1 MNVKLGNEVINNINT
16 VQLEDADNADSYI
29 DFKAEGGGAIPING
43 TLRSYQV
50 NDEANVEVGD
60 FVEFVHK
67 HGAGE
72 IEADATSRVCARLMP
87 NNRVAVLYY
96 VNTTYK
102 IAILSFNGNSLI
114 TGESYTLPTAS
125 YAAMGILSENELFVS
140 YTVDSTGI
148 YSTVL
153 SVSGTTITEKI
164 ASTLCENAYTYSALT
179 CDKIADGKVL
189 LHFVDNKNNYAGL
202 SYLRIEITNNA
213 ISYDTITQIFRGYNT
228 YSGGYGE
235 RYTLES
241 HIFSTEIA
249 DGIIAC
255 SFSYTYDYNSH
266 YASSGGSHS
275 GSGSYTKIFIT
286 KLADGN
292 YIKNTNTVLSSAA
305 KDIVIAP
312 INDTRIAFASSGA
325 IYTYGLSGVTL
336 SIGGQL
342 NASSTINTLGKSAM
356 MRVSENRIAFCTKST
371 FRVYNVTSSTPAL
384 LYSATIPMTGTTNHV
399 SVVPYSE
406 TSGLIVR
413 EGSTCSFMVYELT
426 DTGVTF
432 ISNTNTTNGTFVKPA
447 TSSLYNV
454 GIAKQSGTA
463 GQSVEVYCAT

>member
-1 MNVKLGNEVINNINT
+1 MSGIFDSLFFPVGNG
-16 VQLEDADNADSYI
+16 S
-29 DFKAEGGGAIPING
+29 GGGSATVNG

-50 NDEANVEVGD
+50 NDGAEIEAGD

-72 IEADATSRVCARLMP
+72 IEANATSRVCARLMP

-102 IAILSFNGNSLI
+102 IAILSFNGNSLV

-125 YAAMGILSENELFVS
+125 YAAMDILSENELFVS

-189 LHFVDNKNNYAGL
+189 LHFVDKHSSTYSDGL
-202 SYLRIEITNNA
+202 SYLRIEVTNST
-213 ISYDTITQIFRGYNT
+213 ISYGTITEIFRGYSN
-228 YSGGYGE
+228 YDSDGYGSE
-235 RYTLES
+235 QYLNYKP
-241 HIFSTEIA
+241 FSAKIA
-249 DGIIAC
+249 NGVIAC
-255 SFSYTYDYNSH
+255 SFAYQYSYNNQYV
-266 YASSGGSHS
+266 SSGQSHS
-275 GSGSYTKIFIT
+275 GSKYYTNIYIT
-286 KLADGN
+286 KFTDGN
-292 YIKNTNTVLSSAA
+292 YTTGIGTAFSGSCES
-305 KDIVIAP
+305 IVIAS
-312 INDTRIAFASSGA
+312 INDTRIAIASSSKL
-325 IYTYGLSGVTL
+325 YTYDLSGTVLSRKGYVSVKSTL
-336 SIGGQL
+336 
-342 NASSTINTLGKSAM
+342 NNLGKSAM
-356 MRVSENRIAFCTKST
+356 TLASENKLIFCTGST
-371 FRVYNVTSSTPAL
+371 FRVYNVASSTPAL

-432 ISNTNTTNGTFVKPA
+432 ISNTNTTNGTFIKPA

-454 GIAKQSGTA
+454 GVAKSAGTA
-463 GQSVEVYCAT
+463 GQTIQVYCAT

>member
-1 MNVKLGNEVINNINT
+1 MSGIF
-16 VQLEDADNADSYI
+16 DSLFFPVG
-29 DFKAEGGGAIPING
+29 DGGGGGSAAVNG

-50 NDEANVEVGD
+50 NEGAEVEAGD

-72 IEADATSRVCARLMP
+72 IEADTTSRVCARLMP

-102 IAILSFNGNSLI
+102 IVILSFNGNSLV

-125 YAAMGILSENELFVS
+125 YAAMDILSENELFVS
-140 YTVDSTGI
+140 YTVNSTGI

-153 SVSGTTITEKI
+153 SVNGTAITEKI
-164 ASTLCENAYTYSALT
+164 APTLCENAYTYSALT
-179 CDKIADGKVL
+179 CDKIADGKIV
-189 LHFVDNKNNYAGL
+189 LHFVDNKNNYTGV
-202 SYLRIEITNNA
+202 SYLRIEVTNSA
-213 ISYDTITQIFRGYNT
+213 ISYGTITQIFRG
-228 YSGGYGE
+228 SSSWDSSGYG
-235 RYTLES
+235 YSYGLNS
-241 HIFSTEIA
+241 NIFSTKIA

-255 SFSYTYDYNSH
+255 SVSYTYRYKSQ
-266 YASSGGSHS
+266 YVSAGASSS
-275 GSGSYTKIFIT
+275 GSEYYTKIEITKFADGSYTT
-286 KLADGN
+286 K
-292 YIKNTNTVLSSAA
+292 TNTVLSSG
-305 KDIVIAP
+305 DESIVIAP
-312 INDTRIAFASSGA
+312 INDTRIGFASSSKV
-325 IYTYGLSGVTL
+325 YTCDLSGVTL

-342 NASSTINTLGKSAM
+342 SASSTINTLGKSAM
-356 MRVSENRIAFCTKST
+356 MRVSENKIAFCTKST

-384 LYSATIPMTGTTNHV
+384 LYSATIPMTGTTDHV
-399 SVVPYSE
+399 SIVPYSE

-454 GIAKQSGTA
+454 GVAKSAGTA
-463 GQSVEVYCAT
+463 GQTIQVYCAT

>member
-1 MNVKLGNEVINNINT
+1 MSGIF
-16 VQLEDADNADSYI
+16 DSLFFPVG
-29 DFKAEGGGAIPING
+29 DGGGGGSAAVNG

-50 NDEANVEVGD
+50 NEGAEVEAGD

-72 IEADATSRVCARLMP
+72 IEADTTSRVCARSMP

-102 IAILSFNGNSLI
+102 IVILSFNGNSLV

-125 YAAMGILSENELFVS
+125 YAAMDILSENELFVS

-164 ASTLCENAYTYSALT
+164 ASTLCENAYKYSALT

-189 LHFVDNKNNYAGL
+189 LHFVDNKNNYGGL
-202 SYLRIEITNNA
+202 SYLRIEVTDSTIT
-213 ISYDTITQIFRGYNT
+213 YGTITQIFRGSNT
-228 YSGGYGE
+228 YSGGYGN

-241 HIFSTEIA
+241 RIFSTKIA
-249 DGIIAC
+249 NGVIAC
-255 SFSYTYDYNSH
+255 SFSYTYEYDSQYV
-266 YASSGGSHS
+266 SSGGSHS
-275 GSGSYTKIFIT
+275 GSGSCTNIFIT

-292 YIKNTNTVLSSAA
+292 YTMNTNTVLSSAA

-336 SIGGQL
+336 STGGQS

-356 MRVSENRIAFCTKST
+356 MRVSENKIAFCTKST

-413 EGSTCSFMVYELT
+413 EGSTCSFIVYELT

-432 ISNTNTTNGTFVKPA
+432 ISNTNTTNGTFIKPA

-454 GIAKQSGTA
+454 GVAKSAGTA
-463 GQSVEVYCAT
+463 GQTIQVYCAT